1 VRIHPEELGPDVG
14 ATLVSAR
21 PLVEYRAMLGLS
33 EADLAGRRILD
44 CPGGGS
50 SFVAE
55 ASALGADAVA
65 VDPLYASSDAEIAA
79 RVRRDVLRG
88 NRFVREHP
96 ERYVWTWF
104 RSADHHRDLRGEG
117 GERFV
122 RDLAAHRERY
132 VAAALPNLPFADGA
146 FDLALSSHLLFTYA
160 DRHDFAFHV
169 DAVREL
175 TRVAAEARF
184 FPLVDLTPR
193 RYPLLDELVTA
204 LAAEGIEARVTP
216 VDYEFQRGG
225 NEMLVCGRPR
235 GRRGAGAAR
244 ADPQLGRGVRG

>member
-1 VRIHPEELGPDVG
+1 MSVHPEELGPDVG

-21 PLVEYRAMLGLS
+21 PLVEYRAMLGLTD
-33 EADLAGRRILD
+33 ADLVGRRVLD

-55 ASALGADAVA
+55 ASALGARAVA
-65 VDPLYASSDAEIAA
+65 VDPLYAHSDAEIAA

-96 ERYVWTWF
+96 ERYVWTFF
-104 RSADHHRDLRGEG
+104 RNPDEHRDLRGAG

-122 RDLAAHRERY
+122 RDLATHRERY
-132 VAAALPNLPFADGA
+132 VPAALPDLPFADAA

-169 DAVREL
+169 AAAREL
-175 TRVAAEARF
+175 ARVAVEARF
-184 FPLVDLTPR
+184 FPLVDLSPR
-193 RYPLLDELVTA
+193 RYPFLDDLVAALADEGVTA
-204 LAAEGIEARVTP
+204 TVAP

-225 NEMLVCGRPR
+225 DEMLVV
-235 GRRGAGAAR
+235 RRGPR
-244 ADPQLGRGVRG
+244 